1 MTEKNSAEDKHR
13 ALELALTQI
22 EKSHGKGAIMRLG
35 GEDIAELPVIP
46 SGSISLDMAMVIGGY
61 PRGRIVEIFGPE
73 MSGKTTLALHAIAN
87 AQAKDGVGAL
97 VDAENAFDPHYAR
110 KIGVNLDELLISQP
124 DTGEQALDIVE
135 TLVRSNAVDIVVID
149 SVAALVPRAEIEGEM
164 GDSYMGLQ
172 ARLMSQAM
180 RKLTTA
186 INRSKTCVIFLNQIR
201 EKIGVMFGSSEFT
214 PGGRALKF
222 YSSIRIDLRRI
233 ATLKDGDRSI
243 GSRLRARVVKNKL
256 APPFREA
263 ELDIIFGEGISYAGE
278 IIDLGVKLK
287 IIDKSGAWLSYGG
300 QRLGQG
306 RENARQFLKE
316 NPDILSEIESKIR
329 EQLKKNN
336 K

>member
-46 SGSISLDMAMVIGGY
+46 SGSI
-61 PRGRIVEIFGPE
+61 
-73 MSGKTTLALHAIAN
+73 
-87 AQAKDGVGAL
+87 AL

>member
-1 MTEKNSAEDKHR
+1 MAEKNIADDKHK
-13 ALELALTQI
+13 ALELALSQI
-22 EKSHGKGAIMRLG
+22 EKSYGKGAIMRLG
-35 GEDIAELPVIP
+35 EEEIPEIPVIP

-87 AQAKDGVGAL
+87 AQAADGVGAF
-97 VDAENAFDPHYAR
+97 VDAENAFDPHYAQ

-135 TLVRSNAVDIVVID
+135 TLVRSNAVDIIVVD
-149 SVAALVPRAEIEGEM
+149 SVAALVPKAEIEGEM

-222 YSSIRIDLRRI
+222 YSSIRIDLRRV
-233 ATLKDGDRSI
+233 ATLKNGDQSI

-256 APPFREA
+256 APPFKEA
-263 ELDIIFGEGISYAGE
+263 ELDIIFGEGISRAGE

-287 IIDKSGAWLSYGG
+287 IIDKSGAWLSYGEI
-300 QRLGQG
+300 RLGQG

-329 EQLKKNN
+329 EQLKKGSS
-336 K
+336 